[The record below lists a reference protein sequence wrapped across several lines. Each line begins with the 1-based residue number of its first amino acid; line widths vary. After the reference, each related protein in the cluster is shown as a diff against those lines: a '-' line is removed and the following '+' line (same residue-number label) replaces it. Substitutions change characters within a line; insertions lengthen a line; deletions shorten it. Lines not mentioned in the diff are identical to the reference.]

1 MTNQDME
8 QIRELLIGEFVK
20 ETQHRLELI
29 ERNISQIQEENSQ
42 QIKSLSKSLTSKINQ
57 AHKMSQNNYQNLE
70 DLMNKK
76 FKEQKEITNSEL
88 LTIKNDIEIEKELT
102 KKSFNIVKKG
112 INSSLKLL
120 RDDLIDRHIS
130 KESLSTIFFDYSLR
144 LKDSSVEDKLI
155 DEISKD
161 NK

>member
-8 QIRELLIGEFVK
+8 QIRELLIGEFIK
-20 ETQHRLELI
+20 ETKHRLDTI
-29 ERNISQIQEENSQ
+29 ERDMNQIQEENLQ
-42 QIKSLSKSLTSKINQ
+42 HIKSLSKSLTTKINQ

-70 DLMNKK
+70 DLVNKK
-76 FKEQKEITNSEL
+76 FKEQKAITTSEL
-88 LTIKNDIEIEKELT
+88 NTIKNDIEIEKDFN
-102 KKSFNIVKKG
+102 KKSLNIVKKSM
-112 INSSLKLL
+112 SSNLKSL
-120 RDDLIDRHIS
+120 REDMVDRHIS

-161 NK
+161 SR